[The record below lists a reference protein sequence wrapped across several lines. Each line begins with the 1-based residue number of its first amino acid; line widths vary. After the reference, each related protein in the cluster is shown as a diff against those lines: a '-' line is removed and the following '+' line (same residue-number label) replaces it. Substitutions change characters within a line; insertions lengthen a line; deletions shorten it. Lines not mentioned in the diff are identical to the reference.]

1 MSGGN
6 FSVQLLPPSLQQE
19 MREKKTWTKDCPVSI
34 ERFRLLTFSYYNF
47 EGNEHHDGELIVLEA
62 IALRVATIFKHLHEL
77 KFPIA
82 KALRIEHYNGNDEAS
97 MADNNTSCFNS
108 REITGGGL
116 PSLHSYG
123 LAIDVN
129 PIQNPFMQIKESE
142 SVYKDSLTIMP
153 AAGKDY
159 LNRTNLRAGMA
170 ETIVEVFKE
179 NGLRIWGGKWNTPI
193 DWQHF
198 QVPRALAKLLA
209 VMSPEDAEVLFETYV
224 KSPNL
229 LNFDDSNDERLIAS
243 YKEDPKRFMDSLF

>member
-1 MSGGN
+1 MSGN
-6 FSVQLLPPSLQQE
+6 FSVQPLSPSLQQE

-34 ERFRLLTFSYYNF
+34 DRLRFVTLSYYNF
-47 EGNEHHDGELIVLEA
+47 EGNEYQDGELIVLEA
-62 IALRVATIFKHLHEL
+62 VALRVAAIFKHLHEL

-108 REITGGGL
+108 RKIIGGGL

-142 SVYKDSLTIMP
+142 SAYQASLTIMP
-153 AAGKDY
+153 RAGKNY
-159 LNRTNLRAGMA
+159 LNRTNLRPGMA

-179 NGLRIWGGKWNTPI
+179 NGFRVWGGHWQSPI

-209 VMSPEDAEVLFETYV
+209 IMSPEDAEVLFETYV
-224 KSPNL
+224 KSLNL
-229 LNFDDSNDERLIAS
+229 LNLDDPHDESLIAS
-243 YKEDPKRFMDSLF
+243 YKGDPKRFIDSLF